1 MTTVSASTT
10 INQPAATVFSYLVDV
25 KNHTTWNTSLKEASV
40 TPDGPVAVGSTYNY
54 VTEVMGQKYPSA
66 MQVSAYQEN
75 KVWAVKV
82 VGPNPVETV
91 YQFDEAGGATTLT
104 ITMELAGGYPAAAE
118 GAIKAQMQKS
128 LVDQGNAIKAA
139 VGG

>member
-1 MTTVSASTT
+1 
-10 INQPAATVFSYLVDV
+10 
-25 KNHTTWNTSLKEASV
+25 
-40 TPDGPVAVGSTYNY
+40 
-54 VTEVMGQKYPSA
+54 MGQKYPSA